1 MPRKPFIS
9 NYKVSSYHIN
19 LHSGGKYVKKKKKEK
34 KAFKDNF
41 RVLKETIR
49 EHFHAV
55 EKL

>member
-1 MPRKPFIS
+1 MLIKPFIS
-9 NYKVSSYHIN
+9 NYKVSSFHIN
-19 LHSGGKYVKKKKKEK
+19 LHSGAKYVKKKKKK

-41 RVLKETIR
+41 RVLKEIIR